1 MFLKLHKGVFYPF
14 VSWMRQSK
22 QQPEEDVDTGG
33 YLKTRRRLELSPSS
47 PSVLSLFLRSRL
59 HYPAGRLDR
68 KLSCSSCA
76 AAHSYPSQ
84 VFLAKVSGHPL
95 AFVPLLISDIQDL
108 SRIFPPGRI
117 ITTCFLVSLLSET
130 TSYFGNPSFSIPAL
144 LSRTPRPQFSL
155 HSVCTKAQHVPP
167 SQWFWFM
174 SPY

>member
-76 AAHSYPSQ
+76 AAQLSLSGLPGQGLWASPGICPPTHIRYPGS
-84 VFLAKVSGHPL
+84 F
-95 AFVPLLISDIQDL
+95 QDL
-108 SRIFPPGRI
+108 SSRQDHHH
-117 ITTCFLVSLLSET
+117 LLSGVSSFWDHFLLWESFFFN
-130 TSYFGNPSFSIPAL
+130 TSSAFQNPKA
-144 LSRTPRPQFSL
+144 
-155 HSVCTKAQHVPP
+155 SVLPT
-167 SQWFWFM
+167 
-174 SPY
+174 